1 MLSKIARGTPAAFR
15 TRRVPSGDS
24 VTKTPRQSPY
34 EMECAEQRVGRC
46 ELVKYNAKLAN
57 RFVSVVSGGTL
68 SEFPH
73 VLAGSG
79 AIRSVPRAGENEP
92 LGGGRGTGP
101 DRPGKWENDDGKLC
115 RFIEGLARAERW
127 KAPSQEPVYSQFESI
142 PVPAG
147 IGSACRRSDS
157 PSGTTR
163 SRSERGEDATSH
175 PRRTHHHRTIT
186 SPQTRPAAGRQNVH
200 PSLPSPFRHTPPL
213 HAPILATLVRSHRS
227 GWTGIRRP
235 HAPIRSCFSGPPT
248 IRGN

>member
-1 MLSKIARGTPAAFR
+1 
-15 TRRVPSGDS
+15 
-24 VTKTPRQSPY
+24 
-34 EMECAEQRVGRC
+34 MECAEQRVGRC
-46 ELVKYNAKLAN
+46 EFVKYNAKLAN

-101 DRPGKWENDDGKLC
+101 DRPEKWENDDGKLC
-115 RFIEGLARAERW
+115 RVIEGLARAERW

-142 PVPAG
+142 PVPTG

-163 SRSERGEDATSH
+163 SRSERGEDAPSTLDAY
-175 PRRTHHHRTIT
+175 TIT
-186 SPQTRPAAGRQNVH
+186 ERSLLRRRDLPQGGQNVH
-200 PSLPSPFRHTPPL
+200 PSLPSPFPHTPPL

-227 GWTGIRRP
+227 TWTGIRRP
-235 HAPIRSCFSGPPT
+235 HAPIRSCFSGPT